1 VDELD
6 QKILNELQKQGFQ
19 KSRTLAYL
27 LGVGERTVHRRITT
41 MRREGLVKVIALPDF
56 ISFGYVAW
64 AKIGIKVEPKSL
76 SYVAR
81 QLVENPLVYFVA
93 YSYGRFDIIIAVRFG
108 DIGCLT
114 YFVNSELTK
123 IRGILSTE
131 TMVLTSP
138 RKYYNFSW
146 PKPLF
151 IEIKNGWQ
159 RCLDTGTSYTN
170 HNRYQVDEV
179 DRRILS
185 ILMEDGLTRPA
196 TIKSKLGVSESTIR
210 KHMKKMLSNGL
221 FRIVVVPNPELL
233 EYEVWATMGINI
245 SNRPGHEILDDIVK
259 HPEVYLAS
267 VSIGRFN
274 LVIAARFHV
283 IDLLHRFVTI
293 ELSAIRGVSV
303 VETFLHN
310 KPLKYHNIKWSI

>member
-1 VDELD
+1 MDELD
-6 QKILNELQKQGFQ
+6 QNILDELQKQGFQ
-19 KSRTLAYL
+19 KSRTLAHL

-41 MRREGLVKVIALPDF
+41 MRREGIVKVVAVPDF
-56 ISFGYVAW
+56 ISFGYAAW
-64 AKIGIKVEPKSL
+64 AKIGIKVEPNSL
-76 SYVAR
+76 PYVAR
-81 QLVENPLVYFVA
+81 QLVDNPSIYFVA
-93 YSYGRFDIIIAVRFG
+93 YSYGRFDILIAVRFG
-108 DIGCLT
+108 DFSCLT
-114 YFVNSELTK
+114 YFVDSELSK

-131 TMVLTSP
+131 TLVFASP

-151 IEIKNGWQ
+151 KRAGDEWQ
-159 RCLDTGTSYTN
+159 SCLDTSTSHN
-170 HNRYQVDEV
+170 HYLVDEV
-179 DRRILS
+179 DRRIIS
-185 ILMEDGLTRPA
+185 ILMEDGLARPA
-196 TIKSKLGVSESTIR
+196 AIRAKLGVSESTIR
-210 KHMKKMLSNGL
+210 KHMKKMLSNGM

-233 EYEVWATMGINI
+233 KDAVWATMGINI

-274 LVIAARFHV
+274 LVIAAHFHS
-283 IDLLHRFVTI
+283 IDFLHRFVTV
-293 ELSAIRGVSV
+293 ELPAIQGVGH

>member
-1 VDELD
+1 
-6 QKILNELQKQGFQ
+6 
-19 KSRTLAYL
+19 
-27 LGVGERTVHRRITT
+27 

-56 ISFGYVAW
+56 LSLGYAAW

-76 SYVAR
+76 PYVAR

-93 YSYGRFDIIIAVRFG
+93 YSYGRFDILIAARFG
-108 DIGCLT
+108 DIGCLA
-114 YFVNSELTK
+114 YFVNSELSEM
-123 IRGILSTE
+123 RGILNTE
-131 TMVLTSP
+131 TMVLTHP

-146 PKPLF
+146 PKPPL

-159 RCLDTGTSYTN
+159 RCLDTGTS

-196 TIKSKLGVSESTIR
+196 TIKSKLGMSESTIR
-210 KHMKKMLSNGL
+210 KHMKKMLSNLL
-221 FRIVVVPNPELL
+221 FRIVVVPNPEVL
-233 EYEVWATMGINI
+233 EHEVWATMGITI
-245 SNRPGHEILDDIVK
+245 SNRPGHEILDDILK

-267 VSIGRFN
+267 CSIGRFN
-274 LVIAARFHV
+274 LVIAARFHA

-293 ELSAIRGVSV
+293 ELPAIRGVSV